1 MITIVLAGCPF
12 SLGIKIF
19 IIDFFVIEGYIYKT
33 VRAFKKKKKN
43 GKRSWPFLLKRS
55 KKKHTAIMDFVCSL
69 QQATCVDASKMKEC
83 FLLRH
88 SYFPL

>member
-19 IIDFFVIEGYIYKT
+19 IIDFIVIEGYIYKT
-33 VRAFKKKKKN
+33 VHAFGKKKKK
-43 GKRSWPFLLKRS
+43 KEKSWPFLLKRS
-55 KKKHTAIMDFVCSL
+55 KKKHTVIMDFVCSL
-69 QQATCVDASKMKEC
+69 HRATCIEASKIKEC
-83 FLLRH
+83 FLLWH